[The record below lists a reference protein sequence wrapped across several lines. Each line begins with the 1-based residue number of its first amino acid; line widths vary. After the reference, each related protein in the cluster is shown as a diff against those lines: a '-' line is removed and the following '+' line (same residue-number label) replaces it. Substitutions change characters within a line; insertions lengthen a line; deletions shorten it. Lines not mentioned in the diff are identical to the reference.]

1 MYSEEFSFRKL
12 PQVIFSKSCGKRS
25 RGHLRLMWNGLDEP
39 PPGHNEGGRDGGDSS
54 ITENIN
60 AGPCVETM
68 SMTTAVA
75 KINVADRGFPK
86 LPFSLSRIM
95 QPARGPESQSPFV
108 HPSLHSLERH
118 SCSGGDQF
126 RPRGDHADRH
136 ANSLQV

>member
-60 AGPCVETM
+60 AGPWVET
-68 SMTTAVA
+68 MTTAVA
-75 KINVADRGFPK
+75 EMDVADRGEPK
-86 LPFSLSRIM
+86 QPSSLSRIM
-95 QPARGPESQSPFV
+95 KPARGPESVPFRASI
-108 HPSLHSLERH
+108 PA
-118 SCSGGDQF
+118 F
-126 RPRGDHADRH
+126 T
-136 ANSLQV
+136 